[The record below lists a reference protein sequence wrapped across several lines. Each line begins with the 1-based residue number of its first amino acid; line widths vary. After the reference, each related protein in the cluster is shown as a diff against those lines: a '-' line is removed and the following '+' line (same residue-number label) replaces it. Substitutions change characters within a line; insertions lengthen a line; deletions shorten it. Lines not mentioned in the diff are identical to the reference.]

1 MPFEDDVRLSHTTYS
16 TMYSLCIEYIPNV
29 FNTLIIVERIVVGH
43 YNGNGAAS
51 EHSAGNNTI
60 RNTKVVENVVDVP
73 QPSPHPSISHLIV
86 AEIVTL

>member
-1 MPFEDDVRLSHTTYS
+1 MPFEDDARLSHTTYS
-16 TMYSLCIEYIPNV
+16 TLYRLCIEYNV

-43 YNGNGAAS
+43 YSGNGAAS

-60 RNTKVVENVVDVP
+60 RNTKVVENVIDVP